1 MLFFLGKIDKINI
14 IEAKTNIQIISLS
27 KILESVIKIGLI
39 IVVNPKTEP
48 ILKILD
54 PIKFPIEIPFSFLAI
69 AITDVAS
76 SGILVPIAITET
88 DITASLTP
96 IDLAKSMALETNH
109 SAP

>member
-14 IEAKTNIQIISLS
+14 KDAKTNIQIISLS

-39 IVVNPKTEP
+39 IVVSPKTEP

-76 SGILVPIAITET
+76 SGILVPIAIT
-88 DITASLTP
+88 
-96 IDLAKSMALETNH
+96 
-109 SAP
+109 